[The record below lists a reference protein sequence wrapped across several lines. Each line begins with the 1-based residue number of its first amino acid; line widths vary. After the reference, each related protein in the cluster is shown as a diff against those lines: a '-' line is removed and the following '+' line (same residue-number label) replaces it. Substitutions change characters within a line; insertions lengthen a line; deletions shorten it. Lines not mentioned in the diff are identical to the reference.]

1 MDVLDYILIVAM
13 DKVTEY
19 GKVGIITHLSLSW
32 SFFLATYLVV
42 NRTDYSTKIIK
53 YLKIENKIPAKA
65 GSFVISG
72 IIYKAFMP
80 MRIGLTLLTLPLVIK
95 YLSIEKSGES
105 KDGAEEIAK

>member
-1 MDVLDYILIVAM
+1 M

-32 SFFLATYLVV
+32 SFFLGTYLIV

-95 YLSIEKSGES
+95 YLSIDKNVEGNKEV
-105 KDGAEEIAK
+105 AEEVGK